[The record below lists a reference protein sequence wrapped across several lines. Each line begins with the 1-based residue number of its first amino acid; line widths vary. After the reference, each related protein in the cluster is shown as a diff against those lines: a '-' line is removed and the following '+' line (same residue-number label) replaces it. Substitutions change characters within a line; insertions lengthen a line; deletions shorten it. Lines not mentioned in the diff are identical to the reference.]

1 MKLADFLHGDT
12 NLGKQNVNL
21 IIIGWVCSKM
31 AEAFKGNAQF
41 IFLCNQKSA
50 ALRAHYFFPNNSKNT
65 T

>member
-12 NLGKQNVNL
+12 DLGKQNVNL

-50 ALRAHYFFPNNSKNT
+50 AL
-65 T
+65 